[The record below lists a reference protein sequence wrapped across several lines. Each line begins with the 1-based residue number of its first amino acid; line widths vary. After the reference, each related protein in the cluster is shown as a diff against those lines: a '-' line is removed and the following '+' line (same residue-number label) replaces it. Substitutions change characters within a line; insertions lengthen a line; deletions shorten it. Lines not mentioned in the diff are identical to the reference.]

1 MSTKKREKERKRER
15 EREKS
20 VDPSRRRVALRKS
33 TSSRLYILRRN
44 VSLSFRSP
52 LDTLLLHIYES
63 YREPRP
69 LHRRAIKLL
78 SLPSL
83 LNRRISFVADLHSEK
98 DSREKVRRS
107 DTRTAGD
114 AGPSLSLA
122 SPIYGTA
129 SQCTSALSRVNPRAR
144 AGSSPKSRGSPLY
157 DLGYVLIF
165 SCEGERRVS
174 PTLQGKYTICRHRN
188 SSSSIGHACIACPRE
203 REDEFPRLGAAG
215 RDIVIE
221 QSLVIETAELAFLPF
236 LLLVARLAPC
246 APQLASLR
254 APAV

>member
-1 MSTKKREKERKRER
+1 MQRVPLFPIPSGQPSPSYLWELQRATSFTSTGYQALISAVITQPANKLCRGFTLRKRFTR
-15 EREKS
+15 E
-20 VDPSRRRVALRKS
+20 S
-33 TSSRLYILRRN
+33 TSLR
-44 VSLSFRSP
+44 
-52 LDTLLLHIYES
+52 H
-63 YREPRP
+63 
-69 LHRRAIKLL
+69 A
-78 SLPSL
+78 
-83 LNRRISFVADLHSEK
+83 
-98 DSREKVRRS
+98 DSRGCGSVPFPSISDLRHSIAVYVRS
-107 DTRTAGD
+107 FQGKPA
-114 AGPSLSLA
+114 
-122 SPIYGTA
+122 
-129 SQCTSALSRVNPRAR
+129 RAR

-203 REDEFPRLGAAG
+203 REDAFPRLGAAG

-236 LLLVARLAPC
+236 LLLVARLARC